1 MSPRSRYSL
10 AILLVIVAVVCV
22 ELGFW
27 QLRRLHHRRAA
38 NAIALAARRQPP
50 VDLSASAA
58 VPPDSQLAGRRV
70 SATGQYDHDHDLVLR
85 GQSHEGEPGV
95 AIVTPLRI
103 PGRDTA
109 VLVDR
114 GFVPSPDAFSA
125 EPDTMREP
133 GTVTVRGLA
142 LAMGHTGG
150 EPIAQRG
157 ETTYRRLDAATLRT
171 VIPYPIRS
179 VYILQAPDTAL
190 PPLPR
195 RLEPEPLSNGPHL
208 NYAIQ
213 WFAFATT
220 ALVFAAIF
228 FFRRNLD

>member
-10 AILLVIVAVVCV
+10 VVLLVIVAVICV

-27 QLRRLHHRRAA
+27 QLRRLHHRRAD
-38 NAIALAARRQPP
+38 NAIALAARQQPP
-50 VDLSASAA
+50 VDLTTPPI
-58 VPPDSQLAGRRV
+58 PPDSALAGRRV
-70 SATGQYDHDHDLVLR
+70 SAGGEYDHAHDLVLR
-85 GQSHEGEPGV
+85 GQSKEGEPGV

-103 PGRDTA
+103 DGQDTA

-125 EPDTMREP
+125 DPDTLREP
-133 GTVTVRGLA
+133 GHVTVRGFA
-142 LAMGHTGG
+142 LPMVHTGG
-150 EPIAQRG
+150 EPIAQNG
-157 ETTYRRLDAATLRT
+157 DTTYRRLDAATLRT

-179 VYILQAPDTAL
+179 VYILQSPDSEL
-190 PPLPR
+190 PALPR
-195 RLEPEPLSNGPHL
+195 RLEPAPLTNGPHL

-220 ALVFAAIF
+220 ALVFAGIF
-228 FFRRNLD
+228 LFRRNLD